1 MDFTDALKAGG
12 ASATIILI
20 VGIAVKVIQLACNH
34 RIKSECCGH
43 KGTIG
48 IGVEEMTPE
57 KESKQ
62 GAFPPAPTTPAQRAS
77 ATATETGPDP
87 IRV

>member
-20 VGIAVKVIQLACNH
+20 AGVAIKIIQMACNH

-48 IGVEEMTPE
+48 IGVEQMTPD
-57 KESKQ
+57 KESKE
-62 GAFPPAPTTPAQRAS
+62 GAFPPAPTSPAHR
-77 ATATETGPDP
+77 ATATPETGGPDP

>member
-20 VGIAVKVIQLACNH
+20 VGIAIKVIQMACNH

-48 IGVEEMTPE
+48 IGVEQMTPE
-57 KESKQ
+57 KESKE
-62 GAFPPAPTTPAQRAS
+62 GTFPAAPTEPAERATHESASRAS
-77 ATATETGPDP
+77 L
-87 IRV
+87 